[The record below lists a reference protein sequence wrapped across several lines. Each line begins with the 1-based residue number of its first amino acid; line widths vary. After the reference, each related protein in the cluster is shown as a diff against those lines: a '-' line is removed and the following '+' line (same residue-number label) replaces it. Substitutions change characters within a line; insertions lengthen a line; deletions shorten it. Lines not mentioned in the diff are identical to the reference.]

1 VIAPESVVELV
12 TMRVTARFAITT
24 LLLLVAGWIAAQNTK
39 TALEEGVERF
49 QRRDFPGAVQAFLKA
64 TQEQP
69 SDTRALT
76 YLGMSY
82 AAEEDYKSALDPL
95 RRACQLRPAEEN
107 ACYFL
112 GRTCY
117 SLNRFEEAVDAFDT
131 ALRKAGRPGRTLNGM
146 ALAFEALGKDAVAE
160 QLYQQ
165 AIGLKDQRALV
176 DYGMFL
182 YKHGRGT
189 ESIEMLRRANAH
201 PELDRVTAALAHAP
215 AANIS
220 VGAAVTAPSPVRF
233 EARALPM
240 VLKNGA
246 NGMKYLPETMTG
258 GVAAFDYN
266 NDGWPDIYVV
276 NGAVLPSAKKTD
288 PSFWNRL
295 FRNNGDGTFTDVTET
310 AGVAGHGYSMGV
322 AAGDFDNDGFVDLF
336 VTGLDHNILYRNKG
350 DGTFEDV
357 TDRAGLGGKHGW
369 SMSAGWFDY
378 HNDGHLDLFV
388 TRYVVWNPATE
399 IYCGE
404 PKPGYRMYCHPK
416 YYQPLTNL
424 LYRNLGDGTFRDV
437 SRESGI
443 AAHAGKGL
451 GLAFGD
457 YDGDGFLD
465 VFVSNDAVPNF
476 LFRNNGHGAFEER
489 AVEAGVAYNDDGKAI
504 SSMGVDFR
512 DYDND
517 GREDIVVTALS
528 NETYPLYRN
537 LDGRT
542 FADMT
547 YPSRIGPASLP
558 WSGWSA
564 GLFDFN
570 NDGFKDVFV
579 ANGHVMDNAELNS
592 SRQSRQPN
600 SVFLSRGDGTFQSVE
615 LPGEA
620 FHRGA
625 AFADFDRDGRVDIV
639 VTRLNEAPLVL
650 WNTSAG
656 TGHWIALCLRGTRSN
671 RDAIGARVHLVTD
684 RGEQWNR
691 VTTTVGY
698 ASSSDRTVHF
708 GLGSA
713 ERIKRLEI
721 EWPSGTKQ
729 LLENLPADRY
739 VSIEEPR

>member
-1 VIAPESVVELV
+1 
-12 TMRVTARFAITT
+12 MRRFAIAAF
-24 LLLLVAGWIAAQNTK
+24 LLVAGWVAAQSGK
-39 TALEEGVERF
+39 SDLEEGVERF
-49 QRRDFPGAVQAFLKA
+49 QKNDFFGAVQAFLKF
-64 TQEQP
+64 TGQHP
-69 SDTRALT
+69 SDAKALT

-82 AAEEDYKSALDPL
+82 VAQQDYKNAVVPL
-95 RRACQLRPAEEN
+95 RRACELHPEEEN

-117 SLNRFEEAVDAFDT
+117 SLSRFEEAVDAFDT
-131 ALRKAGRPGRTLNGM
+131 ALRKAARPGRTLNGL
-146 ALAFEALGKDAVAE
+146 ALAFEALGKDAEAE
-160 QLYQQ
+160 RFYQQ
-165 AIGLKDQRALV
+165 AIGLKEQRALV

-182 YKHGRGT
+182 YKHGRGS
-189 ESIEMLRRANAH
+189 ESVAMLRRADAQT
-201 PELDRVTAALAHAP
+201 ELDRVTAALAHAP
-215 AANIS
+215 AAR
-220 VGAAVTAPSPVRF
+220 VGVGDPSPVRF
-233 EARALPM
+233 EAKALPM
-240 VLKNGA
+240 ILKNGA
-246 NGMKYLPETMTG
+246 TGSKYLPETMTG
-258 GVAAFDYN
+258 GVAALDYN
-266 NDGWPDIYVV
+266 NDGFPDIYFV
-276 NGAVLPSAKKTD
+276 NGAALPSGKKTD
-288 PSFWNRL
+288 PTFWNRL
-295 FRNNGDGTFTDVTET
+295 FRNNGDGTFTDVTEI
-310 AGVAGHGYSMGV
+310 AGVQGHGYSMGV
-322 AAGDFDNDGFVDLF
+322 AAGDFDNDGFVDLL

-357 TDRAGLGGKHGW
+357 TDRAGLGGNHGW

-378 HNDGHLDLFV
+378 NNDGHLDLFV

-404 PKPGYRMYCHPK
+404 AKPGFRMYCHPK
-416 YYQPLTNL
+416 YYQPLANL
-424 LYRNLGDGTFRDV
+424 LYENRGDGTFRDV

-457 YDGDGFLD
+457 YDADGFLD
-465 VFVSNDAVPNF
+465 VFVANDAVPNF

-489 AVEAGVAYNDDGKAI
+489 AVESGVAYNDDGKAI

-512 DYDND
+512 DFDND

-537 LDGRT
+537 LNGRA
-542 FADMT
+542 FADTT
-547 YPSRIGPASLP
+547 YDSRIGPASLP
-558 WSGWSA
+558 WSGWGV

-579 ANGHVMDNAELNS
+579 ANGHVMDNAELTS

-600 SVFLSRGDGTFQSVE
+600 SVFLNRGDGTFHSVV
-615 LPGEA
+615 LAGEA

-650 WNTSAG
+650 RNVSAG
-656 TGHWIALCLRGTRSN
+656 TGHWIALDLRGTRSN
-671 RDAIGARVHLVTD
+671 RDAIGARVHLVTE
-684 RGEQWNR
+684 RSEQWNR
-691 VTTTVGY
+691 VTTAVGY

-713 ERIKRLEI
+713 ERVKRLEI

-729 LLENLPADRY
+729 VLENVAADRY

>member
-1 VIAPESVVELV
+1 MPGCPRTRRFRMVWMRLTAGILCVGIAL
-12 TMRVTARFAITT
+12 A
-24 LLLLVAGWIAAQNTK
+24 LAALQGN
-39 TALEEGVERF
+39 TALEEGVAKF
-49 QRRDFPGAVQAFLKA
+49 QRGDFAGAAQALGRA
-64 TQEQP
+64 ARERP
-69 SDTRALT
+69 SDARVLT
-76 YLGMSY
+76 YLGMAY
-82 AAEEDYKSALDPL
+82 AAQGDYKSAEDPL
-95 RRACQLRPAEEN
+95 RRACTLNPAQDN

-112 GRTCY
+112 GRTWY
-117 SLNRFEEAVDAFDT
+117 SLSRFEEALDAFET
-131 ALRKAGRPGRTLNGM
+131 ALRHTGRPGRTRNGM
-146 ALAFEALGKDAVAE
+146 ALAWEALGKDADAE
-160 QLYQQ
+160 RCYQE
-165 AIGLKDQRALV
+165 AIRQGETRAQV

-182 YKHGRGT
+182 YKLGRT
-189 ESIEMLRRANAH
+189 SESVAVLRKAH
-201 PELDRVTAALAHAP
+201 AEPELARVMEAMAHQPAAHA
-215 AANIS
+215 AAFK
-220 VGAAVTAPSPVRF
+220 PSPVNF
-233 EARALPM
+233 QASTLPM
-240 VLKNGA
+240 FLKNGA
-246 NGMKYLPETMTG
+246 TGSKYLPETMTG
-258 GVAAFDYN
+258 GVAIFDYN

-276 NGAVLPSAKKTD
+276 NGATLPSGKKTD

-310 AGVAGHGYSMGV
+310 AGVAGRGYSMGG

-336 VTGLDHNILYRNKG
+336 VTGLDYNILYRNKG

-357 TDRAGLGGKHGW
+357 TDRAGLGGNHGW

-378 HNDGHLDLFV
+378 NNDGQLDLFV
-388 TRYVVWNPATE
+388 TRYVAWNPATE

-416 YYQPLTNL
+416 YYGPLPNL
-424 LYRNLGDGTFRDV
+424 LYRNRGDGTFRDV

-457 YDGDGFLD
+457 YDGDGYLD
-465 VFVSNDAVPNF
+465 VFVANDAVPNF
-476 LFRNNGHGAFEER
+476 LFRNNGQGAFEER

-537 LDGRT
+537 LDGRA

-547 YPSRIGPASLP
+547 YPSCIGPASLP

-600 SVFLSRGDGTFQSVE
+600 SVFLGRGDGTFQGVV

-639 VTRLNEAPLVL
+639 VTRLNEAPLIL

-713 ERIKRLEI
+713 ERVKRLEI